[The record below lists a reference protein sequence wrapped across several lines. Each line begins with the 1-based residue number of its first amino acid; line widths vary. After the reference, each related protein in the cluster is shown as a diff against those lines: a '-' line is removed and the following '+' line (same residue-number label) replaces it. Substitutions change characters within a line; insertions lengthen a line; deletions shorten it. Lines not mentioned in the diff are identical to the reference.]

1 MRNLNSVPSLF
12 SKIRTLTTI
21 RRDATKPLSTLLPKA
36 GNAINHFEST
46 EKQVCC
52 KDYAVKA
59 NVLVEYGVVDWVIKR
74 STSSRWLSS
83 LECQKRKSDPMTI
96 RLHTPIYLIWLKLT
110 EFVRASLASVNS
122 SLVNFNFISAASV
135 LYRRQEFNCKQFK
148 FQSAFPGFQKVYS
161 MGKPASSFNSQSK
174 SFSFSEMP
182 R

>member
-46 EKQVCC
+46 EKQ
-52 KDYAVKA
+52 
-59 NVLVEYGVVDWVIKR
+59 
-74 STSSRWLSS
+74 
-83 LECQKRKSDPMTI
+83 
-96 RLHTPIYLIWLKLT
+96 
-110 EFVRASLASVNS
+110 
-122 SLVNFNFISAASV
+122 
-135 LYRRQEFNCKQFK
+135 
-148 FQSAFPGFQKVYS
+148 SAFPGFQKVYS

-182 R
+182 RNVIKTSESGKMAKIFSSFDLGSVQISFVGMMGEFAVWAIEDMLTGEIQYIVDDSE